1 MLCVFSTF
9 HFYSMANTKSAQ
21 KNIRK
26 TEARTSAN
34 RVVTSRLKTLA
45 KKVQQV
51 STSDDKETVKK
62 VAAEYVSALDK
73 AAKRGIIHPN
83 NASRRKSALAGALQ
97 S

>member
-1 MLCVFSTF
+1 
-9 HFYSMANTKSAQ
+9 MANTKSAQ

-26 TEARTSAN
+26 SEARTRSN

-51 STSDDKETVKK
+51 STSDDKESVKK

-83 NASRRKSALAGALQ
+83 NASRRKASLAGTLQ

>member
-1 MLCVFSTF
+1 
-9 HFYSMANTKSAQ
+9 MANTKSAQ

-26 TEARTSAN
+26 SEARTRTN

-45 KKVQQV
+45 KKVQQI
-51 STSDDKETVKK
+51 SASDDKASVKK

-83 NASRRKSALAGALQ
+83 NASRHKSSLAGALQ
-97 S
+97 G